1 MEKQMEGK
9 VKLQYRRNFTEEF
22 KKARVSEY
30 ERGENTV
37 KELSNLFGIKCA
49 ILYRWIYKYSLY
61 NKKSYKIVEMKESST
76 LKVKD
81 LTTRMRELERIVGE
95 KQIKIDYLEKII
107 ELAKDEYNID
117 LKKNLTTESSN
128 IFGSTKSK

>member
-1 MEKQMEGK
+1 MAGK

-22 KKARVSEY
+22 KKSRVSEY

-37 KELSNLFGIKCA
+37 KEISKLFGIKCQV
-49 ILYRWIYKYSLY
+49 LYRWIYKYSLY
-61 NKKSYKIVEMKESST
+61 NKKSYKIVEMKDSST
-76 LKVKD
+76 LKLKE

-95 KQIKIDYLEKII
+95 KQIKIDYLEKLI

-117 LKKNLTTESSN
+117 VKKNLSTEHSN
-128 IFGSTKSK
+128 IFESIKSK

>member
-1 MEKQMEGK
+1 MEGK

-37 KELSNLFGIKCA
+37 KEISILFGIKCA
-49 ILYRWIYKYSLY
+49 VLYRWIYKYSLY
-61 NKKSYKIVEMKESST
+61 NKKSYKIVEMKDSST
-76 LKVKD
+76 LKLKE
-81 LTTRMRELERIVGE
+81 LTARMRELERIVGE
-95 KQIKIDYLEKII
+95 KQIKIDYLEKLI

-117 LKKNLTTESSN
+117 VKKNLSTEYSN
-128 IFGSTKSK
+128 IFESIKSK

>member
-1 MEKQMEGK
+1 MEGK

-37 KELSNLFGIKCA
+37 KEISKLFDIKCTV
-49 ILYRWIYKYSLY
+49 LYRWIYKYSLY
-61 NKKSYKIVEMKESST
+61 NKKSYKIVEMKDSST
-76 LKVKD
+76 LKLKE
-81 LTTRMRELERIVGE
+81 LTMRMRELERIVGE
-95 KQIKIDYLEKII
+95 KQIKIDYLEKLI

-117 LKKNLTTESSN
+117 VKKNLSTEYSN
-128 IFGSTKSK
+128 IFDSIKNK